1 LLFSSFLYSQELKSD
16 LTVEEGIELVRL
28 ARTAVELY
36 LKNGKIINST
46 NKSNKK
52 AGIFVTLYQLD
63 TINGKKNLRGCIGY
77 TVPSWNIHDTVAVA
91 AINAATEDPR
101 FIALGQEEL
110 DKVIFEVSVLTKPIP
125 IEIDNTQAFL
135 SEIVIGR
142 DGLILESNYGSG
154 LFLPQVPVE
163 QRWTIN
169 EYLTNLC
176 YKAGAPVDTWKLPDS
191 KLYKFH
197 TMVFREKLPN
207 REIHVEHDKI
217 I

>member
-1 LLFSSFLYSQELKSD
+1 MNSD
-16 LTVEEGIELVRL
+16 LTVEEGTELVRL
-28 ARTAVELY
+28 ARAAVELY

-52 AGIFVTLYQLD
+52 AGIFVTLYQLN
-63 TINGKKNLRGCIGY
+63 TSNGKKNLRGCIGY
-77 TVPSWNIHDTVAVA
+77 TVPSRNIHDAVVAA

-101 FIALGQEEL
+101 FIALRQEEL

-125 IEIDNTQAFL
+125 IEIDNTQAIL

-207 REIHVEHDKI
+207 REIHAENDKI

>member
-1 LLFSSFLYSQELKSD
+1 LNSD
-16 LTVEEGIELVRL
+16 LTVEEGTELVRL

-63 TINGKKNLRGCIGY
+63 TINSKKNLRGCIGY
-77 TVPSWNIHDTVAVA
+77 TVPSSNIHDTVVAA
-91 AINAATEDPR
+91 AINAAAEDPR

-125 IEIDNTQAFL
+125 IQIDNTQAFL

-207 REIHVEHDKI
+207 REIHAEYDKI

>member
-1 LLFSSFLYSQELKSD
+1 LNSD
-16 LTVEEGIELVRL
+16 LTVEEGTELVRL

-36 LKNGKIINST
+36 LKNGKILNST

-63 TINGKKNLRGCIGY
+63 TGNSKNNLRGCIGY
-77 TVPSWNIHDTVAVA
+77 IVPSWNIHDTVVAA

-125 IEIDNTQAFL
+125 IQIDNTQAFL

-197 TMVFREKLPN
+197 TMVFREKLP
-207 REIHVEHDKI
+207 REIHAEHDKI

>member
-1 LLFSSFLYSQELKSD
+1 MNSD
-16 LTVEEGIELVRL
+16 LTVEEGTELVRL

-52 AGIFVTLYQLD
+52 AGIFVTLYHLD
-63 TINGKKNLRGCIGY
+63 TSNSEKNLRGCIGY
-77 TVPSWNIHDTVAVA
+77 TVPSWNIHDTVVTA
-91 AINAATEDPR
+91 AINAATEDRR
-101 FIALGQEEL
+101 FIALSQEEL
-110 DKVIFEVSVLTKPIP
+110 DEVIFEVSVLTKPTP
-125 IEIDNTQAFL
+125 IQVDNTQAFL

-176 YKAGAPVDTWKLPDS
+176 YKAGGPADTWKLPDS

-207 REIHVEHDKI
+207 REIYAENDKI

>member
-1 LLFSSFLYSQELKSD
+1 MNSD
-16 LTVEEGIELVRL
+16 LTVEEGTELVRL

-63 TINGKKNLRGCIGY
+63 TINSKKNLRGCIGY
-77 TVPSWNIHDTVAVA
+77 TVPSSNIHDTVVAA

-101 FIALGQEEL
+101 FIAIGQEEL

-125 IEIDNTQAFL
+125 IQIDNTQAFL

-142 DGLILESNYGSG
+142 DGLILESNYGAG

-191 KLYKFH
+191 KLYKFR
-197 TMVFREKLPN
+197 TMVFMEKLPN
-207 REIHVEHDKI
+207 REIHAEHDKI

>member
-1 LLFSSFLYSQELKSD
+1 MNSD
-16 LTVEEGIELVRL
+16 LTLEEGAELVRL
-28 ARTAVELY
+28 ARTAVESY

-46 NKSNKK
+46 NKSDKK

-63 TINGKKNLRGCIGY
+63 TSNSKKNLRGCIGY
-77 TVPSWNIHDTVAVA
+77 TVPSWDIHDTVVAA

-125 IEIDNTQAFL
+125 IQIVNTQVFP

-142 DGLILESNYGSG
+142 DGLILESNFGSG
-154 LFLPQVPVE
+154 LFLPQVPVD
-163 QRWTIN
+163 QRWTIR
-169 EYLTNLC
+169 EYVTNLC
-176 YKAGAPVDTWKLPDS
+176 YKAGAPGDAWKLPDS

-197 TMVFREKLPN
+197 TMVFREKLQN
-207 REIHVEHDKI
+207 REIHAENDKI

>member
-1 LLFSSFLYSQELKSD
+1 MNSD
-16 LTVEEGIELVRL
+16 LTVEEGTELVRL

-36 LKNGKIINST
+36 LKDGKILNST

-63 TINGKKNLRGCIGY
+63 TSHSEKNLRGCIGY
-77 TVPSWNIHDTVAVA
+77 IVPSWNIHDTVVTA

-101 FIALGQEEL
+101 FIALSQEEL
-110 DKVIFEVSVLTKPIP
+110 DKVIFEVSVLTKPTP
-125 IEIDNTQAFL
+125 VQVDNTQAFL
-135 SEIVIGR
+135 NEIVIGR
-142 DGLILESNYGSG
+142 DGLILECNYGSG

-163 QRWTIN
+163 QRWTLN

-176 YKAGAPVDTWKLPDS
+176 YKAGAPVDIWKLPDS

-207 REIHVEHDKI
+207 REIHGEHDKI